1 MASVS
6 PVYQLVWKYSQ
17 NPRSMEQARKKG
29 KSLAAKEVSD
39 LRAKNMS
46 IFFPRWPLKILF

>member
-46 IFFPRWPLKILF
+46 IFFPRWLLKILF